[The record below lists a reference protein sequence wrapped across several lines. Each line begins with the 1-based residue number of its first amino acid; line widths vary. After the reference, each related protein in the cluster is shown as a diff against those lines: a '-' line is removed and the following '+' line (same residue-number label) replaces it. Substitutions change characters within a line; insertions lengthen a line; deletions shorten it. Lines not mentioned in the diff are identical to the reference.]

1 MKLSEVT
8 KQEATRAIE
17 AVNELFKAVPKT
29 RQMEYIGHLNDISLI
44 LEAVKRSIE
53 K

>member
-8 KQEATRAIE
+8 KQEAEREIG

-29 RQMEYIGHLNDISLI
+29 RQMEYVGHLNDISLI
-44 LEAVKRSIE
+44 LEAVRRSLE